1 MTPDPARKPGRALR
15 SIALS
20 LLCAAACAPAYAST
34 KVTLCF
40 ENKMVMPWRT
50 VNRGGLNFE
59 LLKRIEAKLD
69 ISFDYQLLPW
79 KRCLA
84 KLKANEVDGAFT
96 VSFSNERREYGA
108 FPGGATADVK
118 KRMHYARY
126 FLLRKRGST
135 IDWDGKQFHRLDGKI
150 AFQLGYS
157 VGDLLREMRV
167 PVDESNDSPYN
178 VGRKVITGRVAAAA
192 MMDSDVSVLMGG
204 PLAPQLEVVAAPLI
218 EKAYYLMLSNALAKS
233 RPELAERIWKSVEEV
248 RNGREYGKLVKDAGA
263 ENAR

>member
-1 MTPDPARKPGRALR
+1 MTSDPARKPGRALR
-15 SIALS
+15 PIALS

-50 VNRGGLNFE
+50 INRGGLNFE

-96 VSFSNERREYGA
+96 VSFSDERREFGA

-126 FLLRKRGST
+126 FLLRKRGSA
-135 IDWDGKQFHRLDGKI
+135 IDWDGKQFHRLEGKV

-157 VGDLLREMRV
+157 VGDLLREMGV

-218 EKAYYLMLSNALAKS
+218 EKAYYLMLSNALTKS
-233 RPELAERIWKSVEEV
+233 RPELAERIWKSVEDV
-248 RNGREYGKLVKDAGA
+248 RNGREYGKLVHAAGA